1 MEKREKDIQGTARLH
16 QLSRCWEAPLAARDD
31 LLEPVPGSQA
41 ALSQA
46 GAHWHGKKTKFTPG

>member
-31 LLEPVPGSQA
+31 LLELAVSWSLFQGHRPR
-41 ALSQA
+41 
-46 GAHWHGKKTKFTPG
+46 